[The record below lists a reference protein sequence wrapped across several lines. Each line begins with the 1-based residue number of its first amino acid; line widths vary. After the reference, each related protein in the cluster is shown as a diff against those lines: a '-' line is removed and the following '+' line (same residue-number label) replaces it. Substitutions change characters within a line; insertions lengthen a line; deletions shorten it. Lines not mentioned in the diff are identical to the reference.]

1 MAKSKTQLAQ
11 GNDEGLKTEAEAEAA
26 AKAKEEFEAKVNA
39 EVEARL
45 AAKATVIQSA
55 ADKELE
61 VRKKEIEAAVRQTDS
76 AIAAKAE
83 KFAADIK
90 KGPLSS
96 DEKEEMAELERRA
109 KIGSIGEMPMPAEM
123 VRLAALRIRNKES

>member
-11 GNDEGLKTEAEAEAA
+11 GNDEGLKTE

-55 ADKELE
+55 ADKEIE
-61 VRKKEIEAAVRQTDS
+61 ARKKEIEAAVRQTDS
-76 AIAAKAE
+76 AITSKLE

-90 KGPLSS
+90 KGPLSRE
-96 DEKEEMAELERRA
+96 EKEEMAELERRA
-109 KIGSIGEMPMPAEM
+109 KIGSIEEMPMPAEM